1 MGAPRGLQR
10 AFAFCAVYLRL
21 ETCLIPLVVG
31 VEAWMDVLAEGEGLA
46 LDFVGTASDLVS
58 AEKSR
63 PRMGRLLW
71 TLQPTDCAV
80 SNFLVRALSLGVL
93 IVFLGRAPVD
103 YVPESLDVFRAKIL
117 IF

>member
-46 LDFVGTASDLVS
+46 LDFVGTASDLES
-58 AEKSR
+58 AEKK
-63 PRMGRLLW
+63 
-71 TLQPTDCAV
+71 A
-80 SNFLVRALSLGVL
+80 
-93 IVFLGRAPVD
+93 APGWDGSCED
-103 YVPESLDVFRAKIL
+103 YSQLTAQSVTS
-117 IF
+117 